1 MLKMRVSVLSAALF
15 AMLPISATDAAI
27 VGPDAAVCAAG
38 NAPAL
43 LVRVNG
49 FRNRA
54 GKLRARTFPGA
65 IPSTWFD
72 KKSYLKRTEIEV
84 PASGVIDICMPVPR
98 PGGYVVDIRHDI
110 NNNMDT
116 DRADGVGATGNPTMT
131 MWDILLGRKPPASQV
146 VVQVGSGVTAVSVN
160 LKYAQGSTGREGGK

>member
-1 MLKMRVSVLSAALF
+1 MLKMRVSILSAALF
-15 AMLPISATDAAI
+15 AMLPIFPSDAAI
-27 VGPDAAVCAAG
+27 VGPDAAVCVSG
-38 NAPAL
+38 NAPAVL
-43 LVRVNG
+43 IRVNG

-54 GKLRARTFPGA
+54 GKLRARTFPGNN
-65 IPSTWFD
+65 PSSWFD
-72 KKSYLKRTEIEV
+72 KRSVLKRTEIEM
-84 PASGVIDICMPVPR
+84 PAAGVIEICMPVPR

-146 VVQVGSGVTAVSVN
+146 VVQVGAGVTSVTVN
-160 LKYAQGSTGREGGK
+160 LKYAQGGSGQEGGK